1 MKYKLKLEKGPSN
14 ELLILKKSCKNCQ
27 FENNI
32 KHIQMLQLE
41 MESQKQ
47 HITKMKVELFEGEIL
62 QLNLLSIKRFR
73 QNFKIKLLNNMEK

>member
-1 MKYKLKLEKGPSN
+1 MKYKLKLNKGPSN

-32 KHIQMLQLE
+32 RHTQMLQLE

-47 HITKMKVELFEGEIL
+47 HIAKMKVGLFEREIL
-62 QLNLLSIKRFR
+62 QLNLLSIKRFT
-73 QNFKIKLLNNMEK
+73 QNFKFKLLNNMEK

>member
-1 MKYKLKLEKGPSN
+1 MKYKLKLDKGPSN

-32 KHIQMLQLE
+32 RHIQMLQLE

-47 HITKMKVELFEGEIL
+47 HIAKMKVELFEGEIL

-73 QNFKIKLLNNMEK
+73 QNFRIKLLNNMEK

>member
-1 MKYKLKLEKGPSN
+1 MKYKLKLDMIDSN

-32 KHIQMLQLE
+32 IHIQMLQLE

-47 HITKMKVELFEGEIL
+47 HIAKMKVELFEGEIL

-73 QNFKIKLLNNMEK
+73 QNFRIKLLNSMEK